1 MNEFAQQAA
10 AENLRDRDLRAQ
22 ENDLEGGHGSGL
34 GGHPSGRNAAQA
46 ANKIYSFPLNLEAHE
61 YGHMVTF
68 FLMVDLSD
76 KSSHLPNY
84 GNIRV
89 EGNLFGEGAIRDQA
103 TSGNLSSTNRAA
115 GLVSVLDGIHGR
127 EWRPRI
133 VRSNISISMF
143 IPDGIQTTYEHTY
156 NNDSSPGGLITTGAL
171 SGALPAA
178 ARKIADAYGSG
189 ADTGADAVG
198 DGRSLT
204 NRILSAI
211 AAGKGST
218 AGQAALLTG
227 ASVMGGI
234 SDVGAIF
241 KGILRK
247 AFNPRIEFLYT
258 ATAPRTFQYTFKM
271 IPRNVKE
278 AEEIVK
284 ITKAFKIHSAPA
296 VSSDGN
302 ILSFPN
308 QFEIEYS
315 SYSRKNTYLNSIST
329 CVLNSMGVD
338 YNTEGSMQF
347 MRADKNGASPMTTT
361 ITLNFTETEL
371 MTANRIQSEG
381 F

>member
-1 MNEFAQQAA
+1 MSEFAQQAA
-10 AENLRDRDLRAQ
+10 AENLRVRNLQ
-22 ENDLEGGHGSGL
+22 EDDLEGGEGSGA
-34 GGHPSGRNAAQA
+34 GGLPSGRNSAQA

-89 EGNLFGEGAIRDQA
+89 EGNETKGAIRDQA

-115 GLVSVLDGIHGR
+115 GLVSVLDGHNGR

-178 ARKIADAYGSG
+178 ARKIADAYGTS
-189 ADTGADAVG
+189 VEEG

-204 NRILSAI
+204 NKILSAI

-227 ASVMGGI
+227 SSVMGGI

>member
-1 MNEFAQQAA
+1 MSEFAQQAA

-22 ENDLEGGHGSGL
+22 ENDLEGGEGSGL
-34 GGHPSGRNAAQA
+34 GGIGRQA
-46 ANKIYSFPLNLEAHE
+46 IYSFPLNLEAHE

-68 FLMVDLSD
+68 FLMIDMSD
-76 KSSHLPNY
+76 KDSYLPNY

-89 EGNLFGEGAIRDQA
+89 EQGNPSGKGAISDQA

-115 GLVSVLDGIHGR
+115 GVLKTIDANFKR
-127 EWRPRI
+127 DWRPRI

-143 IPDGIQTTYEHTY
+143 IPDGIKTSYKHDYGGE
-156 NNDSSPGGLITTGAL
+156 SPGGLITTGAL
-171 SGALPAA
+171 SNALPEA
-178 ARKIADAYGSG
+178 ARAVKAAWSSVEKGDAYLNKLVS
-189 ADTGADAVG
+189 
-198 DGRSLT
+198 S
-204 NRILSAI
+204 IQ
-211 AAGKGST
+211 AGKGST

-227 ASVMGGI
+227 ASVLGGI

-315 SYSRKNTYLNSIST
+315 SYSRKNNYLNSIST

>member
-1 MNEFAQQAA
+1 
-10 AENLRDRDLRAQ
+10 
-22 ENDLEGGHGSGL
+22 
-34 GGHPSGRNAAQA
+34 
-46 ANKIYSFPLNLEAHE
+46 
-61 YGHMVTF
+61 
-68 FLMVDLSD
+68 
-76 KSSHLPNY
+76 
-84 GNIRV
+84 
-89 EGNLFGEGAIRDQA
+89 
-103 TSGNLSSTNRAA
+103 
-115 GLVSVLDGIHGR
+115 
-127 EWRPRI
+127 
-133 VRSNISISMF
+133 
-143 IPDGIQTTYEHTY
+143 
-156 NNDSSPGGLITTGAL
+156 
-171 SGALPAA
+171 
-178 ARKIADAYGSG
+178 
-189 ADTGADAVG
+189 
-198 DGRSLT
+198 
-204 NRILSAI
+204 
-211 AAGKGST
+211 
-218 AGQAALLTG
+218 
-227 ASVMGGI
+227 MGGI

-315 SYSRKNTYLNSIST
+315 SYSRKNNYLNSIST